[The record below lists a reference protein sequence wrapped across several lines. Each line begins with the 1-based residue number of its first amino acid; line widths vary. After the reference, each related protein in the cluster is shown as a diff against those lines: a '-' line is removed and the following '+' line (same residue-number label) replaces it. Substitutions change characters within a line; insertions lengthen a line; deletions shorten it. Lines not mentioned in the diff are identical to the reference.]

1 MMDAT
6 TGQGPRAGDGRG
18 ARMLIDGEWVGRDA
32 VIEVRNPFDDRLV
45 DTVPRGTVADVDR
58 AIAAADRAAG
68 VPWPAHARYD
78 VLMRAAARLDAD
90 RDSYARTIA
99 LEGSKTIREAQ
110 REPIRCVNLLR
121 LAAEA
126 GRRLAGETLPFDS
139 RAGSENRV
147 GYYFRFPIGV
157 VGAITPFNDPLA
169 MVCHKVGPALAGG
182 NAVVLKPGTATPL
195 SALRLADDLMQA
207 GLPPGRLNVVTGRGA
222 DVGDAI
228 VRDPRVRLVTFTGGV
243 ETGLHIT
250 RTAGIKKLS
259 MELGSNSPV
268 IVLSDANLDRAVPA
282 IADGAFAQAGQNCL
296 GVQRVFVHDA
306 VYEGFRQRFV
316 DHVGRLRAGSSID
329 DATDVCAM
337 ITLAQAER
345 VDRWICEAVD
355 GGARVLAGG
364 RREGA
369 LVWPTVLEA
378 LPVGAR
384 LDCDEVYG
392 PVVSLYRVASLDEA
406 IAAANRA
413 SYGLH
418 AAIFTENLRHAFAAI
433 HGLHVG
439 GVMVNDSTDY
449 RLDVMPFG
457 GTKLSGIGRE
467 GIDFALRE
475 MTETRVVCFNL

>member
-1 MMDAT
+1 
-6 TGQGPRAGDGRG
+6 
-18 ARMLIDGEWVGRDA
+18 
-32 VIEVRNPFDDRLV
+32 
-45 DTVPRGTVADVDR
+45 
-58 AIAAADRAAG
+58 
-68 VPWPAHARYD
+68 
-78 VLMRAAARLDAD
+78 
-90 RDSYARTIA
+90 
-99 LEGSKTIREAQ
+99 
-110 REPIRCVNLLR
+110 
-121 LAAEA
+121 
-126 GRRLAGETLPFDS
+126 
-139 RAGSENRV
+139 
-147 GYYFRFPIGV
+147 
-157 VGAITPFNDPLA
+157 

-345 VDRWICEAVD
+345 VDRWISEAVD
-355 GGARVLAGG
+355 GGARVLVGG

-406 IAAANRA
+406 IAAANRV

>member
-1 MMDAT
+1 MDAT
-6 TGQGPRAGDGRG
+6 TEQELRAGDGSG
-18 ARMLIDGEWVGRDA
+18 ARMLIDGEWVGRDE
-32 VIEVRNPFDDRLV
+32 VIEVRNPFDGQMV

-68 VPWPAHARYD
+68 VPWPTHARYD

-99 LEGSKTIREAQ
+99 LEGSKSIREAQ
-110 REPIRCVNLLR
+110 REPVRCVNLLR

-139 RAGSENRV
+139 RVGSENRV

-169 MVCHKVGPALAGG
+169 MVCHKIGPALAGG

-195 SALRLADDLMQA
+195 SALRLAQDLMLA
-207 GLPPGRLNVVTGRGA
+207 GLPPGRLNVVTGRGSE
-222 DVGDAI
+222 VGDAI
-228 VRDPRVRLVTFTGGV
+228 VTDPRVGLVTFTGGV

-268 IVLSDANLDRAVPA
+268 IVLADADLDRAVPA

-306 VYEGFRQRFV
+306 IYDSFRQRFV
-316 DHVGRLRAGSSID
+316 DHVGRLRAGSSMD
-329 DATDVCAM
+329 PATDVCAM
-337 ITLAQAER
+337 ITLGQAER
-345 VDRWICEAVD
+345 VERWIREAVD
-355 GGARVLAGG
+355 GGARVLVGG
-364 RREGA
+364 RREGT
-369 LVWPTVLEA
+369 LIWPTVLES
-378 LPVGAR
+378 LPAGAR

-406 IAAANRA
+406 IAAANRVN
-413 SYGLH
+413 YGLH
-418 AAIFTENLRHAFAAI
+418 AAIFTENLRHAFTAI
-433 HGLHVG
+433 QGLHVG